1 MRTLTV
7 GNLTKEQTDIRKSL
21 HFTFHQL
28 TINKTKSARPGVHNN
43 KSHEHKYI
51 HINHNEKIKR
61 KKKQKGATNANAKSN
76 LLVYR
81 RGNRRRALIRTSFK
95 SKKLF

>member
-28 TINKTKSARPGVHNN
+28 TINKTKPARPGVHNN

-51 HINHNEKIKR
+51 HINHNEKN
-61 KKKQKGATNANAKSN
+61 KKELQMQMQMQMQNQ
-76 LLVYR
+76 
-81 RGNRRRALIRTSFK
+81 TSWFIGEEIGEG
-95 SKKLF
+95 L